1 MQACCWPINDAS
13 PIEKRGYNA
22 RNTKNDGHAMSEL
35 DSLLEQVSG
44 YFAVLSEPTR
54 LKIIHALCNGEKSV
68 NDIVEEVDSTQSNI
82 SRHLNLMYRA
92 GVLQRRKEG
101 TLVLYQVKEPTVVEL
116 CRTVCVHVAAKLDVV
131 SPDPREIPDFFK
143 QP

>member
-1 MQACCWPINDAS
+1 MPGCCWPIIDAF
-13 PIEKRGYNA
+13 PRVKTGLQLIQRK
-22 RNTKNDGHAMSEL
+22 KQIGHAMSEL

-68 NDIVEEVDSTQSNI
+68 NDIVDEVNSTQSNI

-116 CRTVCVHVAAKLDVV
+116 CRTVCVHVAARLDAVPTDSKKL
-131 SPDPREIPDFFK
+131 PDFFR
-143 QP
+143 

>member
-1 MQACCWPINDAS
+1 
-13 PIEKRGYNA
+13 
-22 RNTKNDGHAMSEL
+22 MSEL

-68 NDIVEEVDSTQSNI
+68 NDIVYEVNSTQSNI

-101 TLVLYQVKEPTVVEL
+101 TVVLYQVKEPTVVEL
-116 CRTVCVHVAAKLDVV
+116 CRTVTAQIHRRLVDESETPPSSSEQAFPQTPANQKEQASV
-131 SPDPREIPDFFK
+131 
-143 QP
+143 

>member
-1 MQACCWPINDAS
+1 MQACCWLINDAS

-22 RNTKNDGHAMSEL
+22 RNIKNDGHAMSEL

>member
-1 MQACCWPINDAS
+1 
-13 PIEKRGYNA
+13 
-22 RNTKNDGHAMSEL
+22 MSEL

-116 CRTVCVHVAAKLDVV
+116 CRTVCVHVAAKLDSVPV
-131 SPDPREIPDFFK
+131 DSRQLPDFSSSHKKTGLRGRFFVSRRSRVYFNDSIRSM
-143 QP
+143 

>member
-1 MQACCWPINDAS
+1 MD
-13 PIEKRGYNA
+13 
-22 RNTKNDGHAMSEL
+22 
-35 DSLLEQVSG
+35 
-44 YFAVLSEPTR
+44 
-54 LKIIHALCNGEKSV
+54 
-68 NDIVEEVDSTQSNI
+68 EVDSTQSNI

-131 SPDPREIPDFFK
+131 SARSKRNFPEFL
-143 QP
+143 QAALTTCC

>member
-1 MQACCWPINDAS
+1 MRACYWPINDAS
-13 PIEKRGYNA
+13 PIEKQGYNA
-22 RNTKNDGHAMSEL
+22 CNTKNDGHAMSEL

>member
-1 MQACCWPINDAS
+1 MPGCCWQIIDTLTRLKTGLQL
-13 PIEKRGYNA
+13 IQYK
-22 RNTKNDGHAMSEL
+22 KQIGHAMSEL

-116 CRTVCVHVAAKLDVV
+116 CRTVCVHVAAKLDAGPTD
-131 SPDPREIPDFFK
+131 SKKLPDFFR
-143 QP
+143 

>member
-1 MQACCWPINDAS
+1 
-13 PIEKRGYNA
+13 
-22 RNTKNDGHAMSEL
+22 MSEL

-54 LKIIHALCNGEKSV
+54 LKIIHALCNGEQSV
-68 NDIVEEVDSTQSNI
+68 NDIVEKVNSTQSNI

-101 TLVLYQVKEPTVVEL
+101 TLVMYQVKEPTVVEL
-116 CRTVCVHVAAKLDVV
+116 CRTVCVHVASRLDTVP
-131 SPDPREIPDFFK
+131 SDSRQLPEFFR
-143 QP
+143 QQ

>member
-1 MQACCWPINDAS
+1 
-13 PIEKRGYNA
+13 
-22 RNTKNDGHAMSEL
+22 MSEL

-116 CRTVCVHVAAKLDVV
+116 CRTVCVHVAAKLDAVPV
-131 SPDPREIPDFFK
+131 DSKQLPDFFK

>member
-1 MQACCWPINDAS
+1 VKTGVQS
-13 PIEKRGYNA
+13 
-22 RNTKNDGHAMSEL
+22 KNYKKHIGHAMSEL

-82 SRHLNLMYRA
+82 SRHLNLMSKQ
-92 GVLQRRKEG
+92 L
-101 TLVLYQVKEPTVVEL
+101 
-116 CRTVCVHVAAKLDVV
+116 
-131 SPDPREIPDFFK
+131 PDFFK

>member
-1 MQACCWPINDAS
+1 
-13 PIEKRGYNA
+13 
-22 RNTKNDGHAMSEL
+22 MSEL

-68 NDIVEEVDSTQSNI
+68 NDIVDEVASTQSNI

-116 CRTVCVHVAAKLDVV
+116 CRTVCVHVAAKMEEVPAQSEQL
-131 SPDPREIPDFFK
+131 PDFFRQAVK
-143 QP
+143 

>member
-1 MQACCWPINDAS
+1 
-13 PIEKRGYNA
+13 
-22 RNTKNDGHAMSEL
+22 MSEL

-54 LKIIHALCNGEKSV
+54 LKIIHALCGGELSV
-68 NDIVEEVDSTQSNI
+68 NDIVEKVDSTQSNI

-101 TLVLYQVKEPTVVEL
+101 TVVLYQVKEPTVVEL
-116 CRTVCVHVAAKLDVV
+116 CRTVCVQVASKLDEVPEEP
-131 SPDPREIPDFFK
+131 SKLGDFFK
-143 QP
+143 N

>member
-1 MQACCWPINDAS
+1 
-13 PIEKRGYNA
+13 
-22 RNTKNDGHAMSEL
+22 MSEL

-54 LKIIHALCNGEKSV
+54 LKIIRVLCDGEKSV
-68 NDIVEEVDSTQSNI
+68 NDIVEGVESTQSNV

-92 GVLQRRKEG
+92 GVLSRRKEG

-116 CRTVCVHVAAKLDVV
+116 CRTVCVHVAAKMDSVPSDAREL
-131 SPDPREIPDFFK
+131 PDYFK
-143 QP
+143 QIQS

>member
-1 MQACCWPINDAS
+1 MPGCCWPIIDIF
-13 PIEKRGYNA
+13 PRLKTGLQLIQDK
-22 RNTKNDGHAMSEL
+22 KQIGHAMSEL

-101 TLVLYQVKEPTVVEL
+101 TLVLYQVKEPTVV
-116 CRTVCVHVAAKLDVV
+116 
-131 SPDPREIPDFFK
+131 
-143 QP
+143 